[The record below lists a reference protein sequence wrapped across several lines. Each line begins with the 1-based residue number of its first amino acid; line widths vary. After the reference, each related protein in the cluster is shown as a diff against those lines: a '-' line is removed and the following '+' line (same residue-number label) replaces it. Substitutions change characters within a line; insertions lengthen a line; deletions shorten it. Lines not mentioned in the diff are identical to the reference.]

1 MADDEAGGPP
11 QDGPVAKQQPLRVAL
26 WDAALFDNFSLGSCR
41 G

>member
-26 WDAALFDNFSLGSCR
+26 WGRCPV
-41 G
+41 